1 MSQQIKK
8 FKHMRNLFFIKIK
21 NKKSLF
27 LSIFFMLP
35 LPIIASEILNLKKSA
50 IIKENLKNNS
60 IKTTFRLND
69 EEDNAELIITNI
81 GSDSIIKSKTIGKE
95 LFLEIFTKN
104 KINLESKFQSISLPK
119 YGIKTATLKNVD
131 DKIKINLLTNEG
143 LHVENIKIKRNHN
156 DISLS
161 IPSNLN
167 YTDSDKN
174 KSEKSFFLTNKKNVS
189 SINKASA
196 PPLGDIAV
204 GINYIPN
211 PNLVNL
217 NGPEISIVFNK
228 TPAKEALEY
237 LISKTNYDYVWVNA
251 DPSYKQNFNGA
262 NSNIDNP
269 RLVTLNINKLDFSK
283 AVNAILMSSG
293 LQAKLEGGIIY
304 FGPNVRDTIFSERIS
319 KIYRLN
325 QTSANSAASYLANLG
340 AKVTKISTI
349 STAITQGASQSETVS
364 GASSASTTTQ
374 STKTSV
380 EVYGSEIGPLVGLI
394 ATTDDRLETITLI
407 GSTKLVLVAEEFLKK
422 LDLRQRQVALTVR
435 ILDVNLSDGKTLDNS
450 WAMRQNDNFIVN
462 DNGKLLAAFGKQL
475 PPDESGDFSS
485 GVEAAIKLNPGLDY
499 INNQFLNFLRAQIE
513 SKNTKIL
520 ASPTLILNEFP
531 GQLGGEAVSFSDI
544 SNSLKSGT
552 IGRSY
557 GNEAFVVVGTQV
569 PINCTASEDSS
580 VPSFT
585 YGIRGLTFGARILKI
600 DDNGFVT
607 FAISPAITAASEQRN
622 IANCGTID
630 LLATRRLDSGTIR
643 VRDGHTLIMTG
654 VLNTTDKETVKKFPL
669 LGDIPLI
676 GQLFRNS
683 VSSKEKNEL
692 VIMVTPQILK
702 GNDQAIQNLN
712 NTYSPNTD
720 EISSMIDK
728 NSF

>member
-1 MSQQIKK
+1 MKIKK
-8 FKHMRNLFFIKIK
+8 
-21 NKKSLF
+21 NKALF
-27 LSIFFMLP
+27 LSIFLMLP
-35 LPIIASEILNLKKSA
+35 VPIFTSEIVELNNKR
-50 IIKENLKNNS
+50 NFPNHLKNLSDN
-60 IKTTFRLND
+60 TTLKLNPKKD
-69 EEDNAELIITNI
+69 RTELIITNI
-81 GSDSIIKSKTIGKE
+81 GLNSKINRKN
-95 LFLEIFTKN
+95 LDQKLILEIEPES
-104 KINLESKFQSISLPK
+104 KINLSSEFQSISLPK
-119 YGIKTATLKNVD
+119 YGVKTATLRKIDNKIELKFLAQNNINIEKLNIEKKEKDILILIPETGNV
-131 DKIKINLLTNEG
+131 
-143 LHVENIKIKRNHN
+143 
-156 DISLS
+156 
-161 IPSNLN
+161 
-167 YTDSDKN
+167 
-174 KSEKSFFLTNKKNVS
+174 SETNKNLFKKPFKVVEKKN
-189 SINKASA
+189 NPPKNRATA

-204 GINYIPN
+204 GTNYIPN
-211 PNLVNL
+211 PNLIEIE
-217 NGPEISIVFNK
+217 GPEITIVFKK

-251 DPSYKQNFNGA
+251 DPSFKAGINTSA
-262 NSNIDNP
+262 SKIDDP
-269 RLVTLNINKLDFSK
+269 RLISLNIKNLEFAK
-283 AVNAILMSSG
+283 AFNAILMASG
-293 LQAKLEGGIIY
+293 LQAKLEGRIVYI
-304 FGPNVRDTIFSERIS
+304 GPNVRDTIFSERIS

-374 STKTSV
+374 STTTSV

-407 GSTKLVLVAEEFLKK
+407 GPTKLVSVAEEFLKK

-435 ILDVNLSDGKTLDNS
+435 ILDVNISDGKTLDNS
-450 WAMRQNDNFIVN
+450 WAMRQNNNFIVN
-462 DNGKLLAAFGKQL
+462 DNGKLLAAFGKNL

-485 GVEAAIKLNPGLDY
+485 SSTAAIKANPGIDY
-499 INNQFLNFLRAQIE
+499 LNDNFLNFLRAQIE

-531 GQLGGEAVSFSDI
+531 GQLGGESVSFSDI

-569 PINCTASEDSS
+569 PINCTASEDST
-580 VPSFT
+580 VPSFD

-622 IANCGTID
+622 ITNCGTID

-643 VRDGHTLIMTG
+643 VRDGNTLIMTG
-654 VLNTTDKETVKKFPL
+654 VLNTTDKETVKKFPI

-676 GQLFRNS
+676 GGLFRNTA
-683 VSSKEKNEL
+683 SSKETNEL

-702 GNDQAIQNLN
+702 GGDQSFQNVEN
-712 NTYSPNTD
+712 IYEPITKD
-720 EISSMIDK
+720 ISSMM
-728 NSF
+728 SPE

>member
-1 MSQQIKK
+1 MINLSFMKK
-8 FKHMRNLFFIKIK
+8 K
-21 NKKSLF
+21 NNKALF
-27 LSIFFMLP
+27 LSIFLMLP
-35 LPIIASEILNLKKSA
+35 IPIFTSEIVEINDKKNSPNYLTNISYNTTLQLNPKKD
-50 IIKENLKNNS
+50 
-60 IKTTFRLND
+60 KT
-69 EEDNAELIITNI
+69 ELIITNI
-81 GSDSIIKSKTIGKE
+81 GLNSKISRKN
-95 LFLEIFTKN
+95 LDQKLILEIDPEI
-104 KINLESKFQSISLPK
+104 KINLSSELQSISLPE
-119 YGIKTATLKNVD
+119 YGIKTATLR
-131 DKIKINLLTNEG
+131 KIDNKIELKFIA
-143 LHVENIKIKRNHN
+143 ENHLNIE
-156 DISLS
+156 
-161 IPSNLN
+161 NLN
-167 YTDSDKN
+167 IERKEKDILILIP
-174 KSEKSFFLTNKKNVS
+174 KSANVSESNNNLFKKPFKVFDKKN
-189 SINKASA
+189 NLPKNRATA

-204 GINYIPN
+204 GTNYIPN
-211 PNLVNL
+211 PNLIEID
-217 NGPEISIVFNK
+217 GPEITIIFRKS
-228 TPAKEALEY
+228 PAREALEY
-237 LISKTNYDYVWVNA
+237 LISKTSYDYVWVNA
-251 DPSYKQNFNGA
+251 DPSFKGGLNT
-262 NSNIDNP
+262 SSSKIDDP
-269 RLVTLNINKLDFSK
+269 RLISLNIKNLEFGK
-283 AVNAILMSSG
+283 AFNAILMASG
-293 LQAKLEGGIIY
+293 LQAKLEGRIVY
-304 FGPNVRDTIFSERIS
+304 VGPNVRDTIFSERIS

-374 STKTSV
+374 STTTSV

-407 GSTKLVLVAEEFLKK
+407 GPTKLVFVAEEFLKK

-450 WAMRQNDNFIVN
+450 WAMRQNNNFIVN
-462 DNGKLLAAFGKQL
+462 DNGKLLAAFGKNL

-485 GVEAAIKLNPGLDY
+485 SATAAIKVNPGVDY
-499 INNQFLNFLRAQIE
+499 LNDTFLNFLRAQIE

-531 GQLGGEAVSFSDI
+531 GQLGGESVSFSDI

-552 IGRSY
+552 IGRSF

-580 VPSFT
+580 VPSFS

-622 IANCGTID
+622 ITNCGTID

-643 VRDGHTLIMTG
+643 VRDGNTLIMTG
-654 VLNTTDKETVKKFPL
+654 VLNTTDKETVKKFPI

-676 GQLFRNS
+676 GQLFRNTA
-683 VSSKEKNEL
+683 SSKETNEL

-702 GNDQAIQNLN
+702 GSDQTSQNN
-712 NTYSPNTD
+712 ENIYVPKTED
-720 EISSMIDK
+720 ISSMLNDK
-728 NSF
+728 E

>member
-1 MSQQIKK
+1 MKIKK
-8 FKHMRNLFFIKIK
+8 KKAFF
-21 NKKSLF
+21 F
-27 LSIFFMLP
+27 SILLLLPVPIFTTEML
-35 LPIIASEILNLKKSA
+35 ILNKDNVVA
-50 IIKENLKNNS
+50 ENQNNS
-60 IKTTFRLND
+60 SVKTTFEINSS
-69 EEDNAELIITNI
+69 EDKTDLIITNL
-81 GSDSIIKSKTIGKE
+81 DTNFKIKSKKSDNEI
-95 LFLEIFTKN
+95 LLEIESEK
-104 KINLESKFQSISLPK
+104 KPNLISDFQSISLPK
-119 YGIKTATLKNVD
+119 YGIKTATLRNIDEKILFKLLIQENLKIED
-131 DKIKINLLTNEG
+131 IKIE
-143 LHVENIKIKRNHN
+143 RNNN

-161 IPSNLN
+161 IPKKKYINDSSKKIFNSFAKVENKENNSN
-167 YTDSDKN
+167 K
-174 KSEKSFFLTNKKNVS
+174 VR
-189 SINKASA
+189 ASA

-204 GINYIPN
+204 GTNYIPN
-211 PNLVNL
+211 PNLINVD
-217 NGPEISIVFNK
+217 GPEISIVFNK

-237 LISKTNYDYVWVNA
+237 LISKSNYDYVWVNA
-251 DPSYKQNFNGA
+251 DPSYKQGLNT
-262 NSNIDNP
+262 SISKVDNP
-269 RLVTLNINKLDFSK
+269 RLVTLDIKKLKFSK
-283 AVNAILMSSG
+283 AFNAILMSSG
-293 LQAKLEGGIIY
+293 LQAKLEEKIIY
-304 FGPNVRDTIFSERIS
+304 IGPNVRDTIFSERIS

-349 STAITQGASQSETVS
+349 STAVTQGASQSETVS

-374 STKTSV
+374 STTTSV

-407 GSTKLVLVAEEFLKK
+407 GPTKLVFVAEEFLKK

-435 ILDVNLSDGKTLDNS
+435 ILDVNLSDGKTIDNS

-462 DNGKLLAAFGKQL
+462 DNGKLLAAFGKSL

-485 GVEAAIKLNPGLDY
+485 STTAAIKANPGVDY
-499 INNQFLNFLRAQIE
+499 VNENFLNFLRAQIE

-531 GQLGGEAVSFSDI
+531 GQLGGESVSFSDI

-580 VPSFT
+580 VPSFS

-622 IANCGTID
+622 ITNCGTID

-643 VRDGHTLIMTG
+643 VRDGNTLILTG
-654 VLNTTDKETVKKFPL
+654 VLNTTDKETVKKFPI

-676 GQLFRNS
+676 GQLFRNTA
-683 VSSKEKNEL
+683 SSKEKNEL

-702 GNDQAIQNLN
+702 GSDQNNQNLES
-712 NTYSPNTD
+712 TYIPDTD
-720 EISSMIDK
+720 EISSMMD
-728 NSF
+728 N

>member
-1 MSQQIKK
+1 MINLSFMKK
-8 FKHMRNLFFIKIK
+8 K
-21 NKKSLF
+21 NNKALF
-27 LSIFFMLP
+27 LSIFLMLP
-35 LPIIASEILNLKKSA
+35 IPIFTPEIVEINDKKNYPNYLTNISYNTTLQLNPKKD
-50 IIKENLKNNS
+50 
-60 IKTTFRLND
+60 KT
-69 EEDNAELIITNI
+69 ELIITNI
-81 GSDSIIKSKTIGKE
+81 GLNSKISRKN
-95 LFLEIFTKN
+95 LDQKLILEIDPEI
-104 KINLESKFQSISLPK
+104 KINLSSELQSISLPE
-119 YGIKTATLKNVD
+119 YGIKTATLR
-131 DKIKINLLTNEG
+131 KIDNKIELKFIA
-143 LHVENIKIKRNHN
+143 ENHLNIE
-156 DISLS
+156 
-161 IPSNLN
+161 NLN
-167 YTDSDKN
+167 IERKEKDILILIP
-174 KSEKSFFLTNKKNVS
+174 KSANVSESNNNLFKKPFKVFDKKN
-189 SINKASA
+189 NLPKNRATA

-204 GINYIPN
+204 GTNYIPN
-211 PNLVNL
+211 PNLIEID
-217 NGPEISIVFNK
+217 GPEITIIFRKS
-228 TPAKEALEY
+228 PAREALEY
-237 LISKTNYDYVWVNA
+237 LISKTSYDYVWVNA
-251 DPSYKQNFNGA
+251 DPSFKGGLNT
-262 NSNIDNP
+262 SSSKIDDP
-269 RLVTLNINKLDFSK
+269 RLISLNIKNLEFGK
-283 AVNAILMSSG
+283 AFNAILMASG
-293 LQAKLEGGIIY
+293 LQAKLEGRIVYI
-304 FGPNVRDTIFSERIS
+304 GPNVRDTIFSERIS

-374 STKTSV
+374 STTTSV

-407 GSTKLVLVAEEFLKK
+407 GPTKLVFVAEEFLKK

-450 WAMRQNDNFIVN
+450 WAMRQNNNFIVN
-462 DNGKLLAAFGKQL
+462 DNGKLLAAFGKNL

-485 GVEAAIKLNPGLDY
+485 SATAAIKVNPGVDY
-499 INNQFLNFLRAQIE
+499 LNDTFLNFLRAQIE

-531 GQLGGEAVSFSDI
+531 GQLGGESVSFSDI

-552 IGRSY
+552 IGRSF

-580 VPSFT
+580 VPSFS

-622 IANCGTID
+622 ITNCGTID

-643 VRDGHTLIMTG
+643 VRDGNTLIMTG
-654 VLNTTDKETVKKFPL
+654 VLNTTDKETVKKFPI

-676 GQLFRNS
+676 GQLFRNTA
-683 VSSKEKNEL
+683 SSKETNEL

-702 GNDQAIQNLN
+702 GSDQTSQNN
-712 NTYSPNTD
+712 ENIYVPKTED
-720 EISSMIDK
+720 ISSMLNDK
-728 NSF
+728 E

>member
-1 MSQQIKK
+1 MSQQSKMIIYMKILFFMKIKK
-8 FKHMRNLFFIKIK
+8 KRL
-21 NKKSLF
+21 LF
-27 LSIFFMLP
+27 LSIFLMLF
-35 LPIIASEILNLKKSA
+35 LPISSLEILSSSNEERLT
-50 IIKENLKNNS
+50 EELNNNS
-60 IKTTFRLND
+60 AKTSLKLNSD
-69 EEDNAELIITNI
+69 EETTELIIKDI
-81 GSDSIIKSKTIGKE
+81 GLNSKVKRKDSGNY
-95 LFLEIFTKN
+95 LFLEIQTYDKP
-104 KINLESKFQSISLPK
+104 NLISDFQSISLPK
-119 YGIKTATLKNVD
+119 YGVKTATLENVN
-131 DKIKINLLTNEG
+131 DKILFKLNPEEGINSKDIIYETINNDIFIRLPNQKFNSELTKD
-143 LHVENIKIKRNHN
+143 IFFKRNLVETVRDN
-156 DISLS
+156 S
-161 IPSNLN
+161 PF
-167 YTDSDKN
+167 KR
-174 KSEKSFFLTNKKNVS
+174 
-189 SINKASA
+189 ASA

-204 GINYIPN
+204 GTNYIPN
-211 PNLVNL
+211 PNLIDVS
-217 NGPEISIVFNK
+217 GPEITIVFNK

-251 DPSYKQNFNGA
+251 DPSYKQGMN
-262 NSNIDNP
+262 NSISKVDSP
-269 RLVTLNINKLDFSK
+269 RLVTLNIQKLDFAK
-283 AVNAILMSSG
+283 AFNAILMSSG
-293 LQAKLEGGIIY
+293 LQAKVEGGIIY
-304 FGPNVRDTIFSERIS
+304 IGPNVRDTIFSERIS

-349 STAITQGASQSETVS
+349 STAVTQGASQSETVS

-407 GSTKLVLVAEEFLKK
+407 GPKKLVSVAEEFLKK

-450 WAMRQNDNFIVN
+450 WAMRQNNNFIVN
-462 DNGKLLAAFGKQL
+462 DNGKLLAAFGKNL

-485 GVEAAIKLNPGLDY
+485 SATAAIKVNPGMEYLND
-499 INNQFLNFLRAQIE
+499 NFLNFLRAQIE

-531 GQLGGEAVSFSDI
+531 GQLGGESVSFSDI

-569 PINCTASEDSS
+569 PINCTASEDST
-580 VPSFT
+580 VPSFS

-622 IANCGTID
+622 ITNCGTID

-643 VRDGHTLIMTG
+643 VRDGNTLIMTG
-654 VLNTTDKETVKKFPL
+654 VLNTTDKETVKKFPI

-676 GQLFRNS
+676 GQLFRNTA
-683 VSSKEKNEL
+683 SSKETNEL
-692 VIMVTPQILK
+692 VIMVTPKILK
-702 GNDQAIQNLN
+702 GSEQTVQNIEGI
-712 NTYSPNTD
+712 YMPNTD
-720 EISSMIDK
+720 EISSMMD
-728 NSF
+728 FRE

>member
-1 MSQQIKK
+1 MINLSFMKIKK
-8 FKHMRNLFFIKIK
+8 NKALFLLMFLILPVPILTSENIDFD
-21 NKKSLF
+21 NKKNS
-27 LSIFFMLP
+27 
-35 LPIIASEILNLKKSA
+35 PIYLDKQSNNTNLKLNTT
-50 IIKENLKNNS
+50 ENN
-60 IKTTFRLND
+60 T
-69 EEDNAELIITNI
+69 ELIITNI
-81 GSDSIIKSKTIGKE
+81 GLNYKIKSKTLDE
-95 LFLEIFTKN
+95 EFSLEIEPEK
-104 KINLESKFQSISLPK
+104 KINLISDLQSISLPK
-119 YGIKTATLKNVD
+119 YGVKTATLR
-131 DKIKINLLTNEG
+131 KIDNKIQLKLLTEDNLNIEKINIAKKE
-143 LHVENIKIKRNHN
+143 K
-156 DISLS
+156 DIYVS
-161 IPSNLN
+161 IPKVGNMSELNNNLFKKPFKIV
-167 YTDSDKN
+167 D
-174 KSEKSFFLTNKKNVS
+174 KKN
-189 SINKASA
+189 NLRKDRASA

-204 GINYIPN
+204 GTNYIPN
-211 PNLVNL
+211 PNLIDID
-217 NGPEISIVFNK
+217 GPEITIVFRK

-237 LISKTNYDYVWVNA
+237 LLSKTNYDYVWVNA
-251 DPSYKQNFNGA
+251 DPSFKEGLNTS
-262 NSNIDNP
+262 NSKIDEP
-269 RLVTLNINKLDFSK
+269 RLVSLNIKDLEFAK
-283 AVNAILMSSG
+283 AFNAILMASG
-293 LQAKLEGGIIY
+293 LQSKLEGRIVYI
-304 FGPNVRDTIFSERIS
+304 GPNVRDTIFSERIS

-349 STAITQGASQSETVS
+349 STAVTQGATQSETVS

-374 STKTSV
+374 STTTSV
-380 EVYGSEIGPLVGLI
+380 EAYGSEIGPLVGLI

-407 GSTKLVLVAEEFLKK
+407 GPTKLVFVAEEFLKK

-450 WAMRQNDNFIVN
+450 WAMRQNNNFIVN
-462 DNGKLLAAFGKQL
+462 DNGKLLAAFGRVL

-485 GVEAAIKLNPGLDY
+485 SATAAIKANPGLDY
-499 INNQFLNFLRAQIE
+499 LNDTFLNFLRGQIE

-531 GQLGGEAVSFSDI
+531 GKLGGESVSFSDI

-580 VPSFT
+580 VPSFS

-622 IANCGTID
+622 ITNCGTID

-643 VRDGHTLIMTG
+643 VRDGNTLIMTG
-654 VLNTTDKETVKKFPL
+654 VLNTTDKETVKKFPI

-676 GQLFRNS
+676 GQLFRNTA
-683 VSSKEKNEL
+683 SSKETNEL

-702 GNDQAIQNLN
+702 GSDQTFTNVE
-712 NTYSPNTD
+712 NTYMPNTD
-720 EISSMIDK
+720 DISSMMNIEK
-728 NSF
+728 

>member
-1 MSQQIKK
+1 MLNI
-8 FKHMRNLFFIKIK
+8 FFIKM
-21 NKKSLF
+21 KKKKALILLMF
-27 LSIFFMLP
+27 LMIP
-35 LPIIASEILNLKKSA
+35 LQISSSEIIDLNKRSNSPNNIINKSDGTNIEFNA
-50 IIKENLKNNS
+50 KED
-60 IKTTFRLND
+60 KT
-69 EEDNAELIITNI
+69 ELIITNV
-81 GSDSIIKSKTIGKE
+81 GLNSKIKSKILE
-95 LFLEIFTKN
+95 EEFFLEIEPEKE
-104 KINLESKFQSISLPK
+104 INLLSDFQSISLPK
-119 YGIKTATLKNVD
+119 NGVKTASLRKIDNKIVLQLLAQDKLYIKNINIE
-131 DKIKINLLTNEG
+131 KIEK
-143 LHVENIKIKRNHN
+143 
-156 DISLS
+156 DIVVS
-161 IPSNLN
+161 IPKASNIFESNKNLFKKPLKVVN
-167 YTDSDKN
+167 KN
-174 KSEKSFFLTNKKNVS
+174 KLQRNR
-189 SINKASA
+189 ASA

-204 GINYIPN
+204 GTNYIPN
-211 PNLVNL
+211 PNLIEID
-217 NGPEISIVFNK
+217 GPEITIVFRK

-251 DPSYKQNFNGA
+251 DPSFKAGLNT
-262 NSNIDNP
+262 STSKIDGP
-269 RLVTLNINKLDFSK
+269 RLISLNIKNLEFAK
-283 AVNAILMSSG
+283 AFNAILMASG
-293 LQAKLEGGIIY
+293 LQAKLEGQIVYI
-304 FGPNVRDTIFSERIS
+304 GPNVRDTIFSERIS

-349 STAITQGASQSETVS
+349 STAVTQGASQSETVS

-374 STKTSV
+374 STTTSV

-407 GSTKLVLVAEEFLKK
+407 GPTKLVFVAEEFLKK

-450 WAMRQNDNFIVN
+450 WAMRQNNNFIVN
-462 DNGKLLAAFGKQL
+462 DNGKLLAAFGSNL

-485 GVEAAIKLNPGLDY
+485 SATAAIKVNPGMDY
-499 INNQFLNFLRAQIE
+499 LNDTFLKFLRAQIE

-531 GQLGGEAVSFSDI
+531 GQLGGESVSFSDI

-552 IGRSY
+552 IGRSF

-569 PINCTASEDSS
+569 PINCTASEDSA
-580 VPSFT
+580 VPSFS

-622 IANCGTID
+622 ITNCGTID

-643 VRDGHTLIMTG
+643 VRDGNTLIMTG
-654 VLNTTDKETVKKFPL
+654 VLNTTDKETVKKFPI

-676 GQLFRNS
+676 GQLFRNTA
-683 VSSKEKNEL
+683 SSKETNEL

-702 GNDQAIQNLN
+702 GSDQTFQNNENVYL
-712 NTYSPNTD
+712 PKTD
-720 EISSMIDK
+720 EISSMIGTK
-728 NSF
+728 E

>member
-1 MSQQIKK
+1 
-8 FKHMRNLFFIKIK
+8 MRKSLFMK
-21 NKKSLF
+21 NKKKKAF
-27 LSIFFMLP
+27 FFSILLL
-35 LPIIASEILNLKKSA
+35 LPIPIFTTEIPIFSKDNVVSENQ
-50 IIKENLKNNS
+50 NNNS
-60 IKTTFRLND
+60 FKTTFEINSG
-69 EEDNAELIITNI
+69 EDKTDLIITNL
-81 GSDSIIKSKTIGKE
+81 DTNFKIKSKKSDNEIS
-95 LFLEIFTKN
+95 LEIESVN
-104 KINLESKFQSISLPK
+104 KPNLISDFQSISLPK
-119 YGIKTATLKNVD
+119 YGIKTATLKNID
-131 DKIKINLLTNEG
+131 EKILFKLLIQENFKIEDIKIEKNN
-143 LHVENIKIKRNHN
+143 N

-161 IPSNLN
+161 IPKKKYVN
-167 YTDSDKN
+167 DSSKN
-174 KSEKSFFLTNKKNVS
+174 IFNSLAKVENKEDN
-189 SINKASA
+189 SIKVRASA

-204 GINYIPN
+204 GTNYIPN
-211 PNLVNL
+211 PNLINVD
-217 NGPEISIVFNK
+217 GPEISIVFNK

-237 LISKTNYDYVWVNA
+237 LISKSNYDYVWVNA
-251 DPSYKQNFNGA
+251 DPSYMQGL
-262 NSNIDNP
+262 NSSSSKVDNP
-269 RLVTLNINKLDFSK
+269 RLVTLNIKKLKFSK
-283 AVNAILMSSG
+283 AFNAILMSSG
-293 LQAKLEGGIIY
+293 LQAKLEGKIIY
-304 FGPNVRDTIFSERIS
+304 IGPNVRDTIFSERIS

-349 STAITQGASQSETVS
+349 STAVTQGASQSETVS

-374 STKTSV
+374 STTTSV
-380 EVYGSEIGPLVGLI
+380 EVYGSEIGPLIGLI

-407 GSTKLVLVAEEFLKK
+407 GPTKLVFVAEEFLKK

-462 DNGKLLAAFGKQL
+462 DNGKLLAAFGKSL

-485 GVEAAIKLNPGLDY
+485 SATAAIKANPGVDY
-499 INNQFLNFLRAQIE
+499 INENFLNFLRAQIE

-531 GQLGGEAVSFSDI
+531 GQLGGESVSFSDI

-580 VPSFT
+580 VPSFS

-622 IANCGTID
+622 ITNC
-630 LLATRRLDSGTIR
+630 GTIR
-643 VRDGHTLIMTG
+643 VRDGNTLILTG
-654 VLNTTDKETVKKFPL
+654 VLNTTDKETVKKFPI

-676 GQLFRNS
+676 GQLFRNTA
-683 VSSKEKNEL
+683 SSKEKNEL

-702 GNDQAIQNLN
+702 GSDQNNQNLDG
-712 NTYSPNTD
+712 TYIPDTD
-720 EISSMIDK
+720 EISSMM
-728 NSF
+728 NNQEL

>member
-1 MSQQIKK
+1 MKTKK
-8 FKHMRNLFFIKIK
+8 YKA
-21 NKKSLF
+21 LF
-27 LSIFFMLP
+27 LSIFLMLP
-35 LPIIASEILNLKKSA
+35 VPIFTSEILEL
-50 IIKENLKNNS
+50 NNKRNS
-60 IKTTFRLND
+60 PNHLTTLSDNTTFKLNPK
-69 EEDNAELIITNI
+69 EDKTELIITNI
-81 GSDSIIKSKTIGKE
+81 GLNSKINRKN
-95 LFLEIFTKN
+95 LDQKLILEIEPER
-104 KINLESKFQSISLPK
+104 KINLSSDFQSISLPE
-119 YGIKTATLKNVD
+119 YGVKTATLR
-131 DKIKINLLTNEG
+131 KIDNKIELKFLAQN
-143 LHVENIKIKRNHN
+143 
-156 DISLS
+156 
-161 IPSNLN
+161 NLN
-167 YTDSDKN
+167 IENLNIEKKEKDILITIPKAGDFTEANKN
-174 KSEKSFFLTNKKNVS
+174 LYKKPFKVVEKKNNS
-189 SINKASA
+189 PKNRATA

-204 GINYIPN
+204 GTNYIPN
-211 PNLVNL
+211 PNLIEIE
-217 NGPEISIVFNK
+217 GPEITIVFRK

-237 LISKTNYDYVWVNA
+237 LISKTSYDYVWVNA
-251 DPSYKQNFNGA
+251 DPSFKAGINTPA
-262 NSNIDNP
+262 SKIDEP
-269 RLVTLNINKLDFSK
+269 RLISLNIKNLEFAK
-283 AVNAILMSSG
+283 AFNAILMASS
-293 LQAKLEGGIIY
+293 LQAKLEGGIVYI
-304 FGPNVRDTIFSERIS
+304 GPNVRDTIFSERIS

-380 EVYGSEIGPLVGLI
+380 EVYGSDIGPLVGLI

-407 GSTKLVLVAEEFLKK
+407 GPTKLVFVAEEFLKK

-435 ILDVNLSDGKTLDNS
+435 ILDVNISDGKTLDNS
-450 WAMRQNDNFIVN
+450 WAMRQNNNFIVN
-462 DNGKLLAAFGKQL
+462 DNGKLLAAFGNNL

-485 GVEAAIKLNPGLDY
+485 NATAAIKANPGLDY
-499 INNQFLNFLRAQIE
+499 LNDTFINFLRAQIE

-531 GQLGGEAVSFSDI
+531 GQLGGESVSFSDI

-569 PINCTASEDSS
+569 PINCTASEDST
-580 VPSFT
+580 VPSFD

-622 IANCGTID
+622 ITNCGTID
-630 LLATRRLDSGTIR
+630 LLATRRLDSVTIR
-643 VRDGHTLIMTG
+643 VRDGNTLIMTG
-654 VLNTTDKETVKKFPL
+654 VLNTTDKETAKKFPI

-676 GQLFRNS
+676 GQLFRNTA
-683 VSSKEKNEL
+683 SSKETNEL

-702 GNDQAIQNLN
+702 GGDQTFQNVEN
-712 NTYSPNTD
+712 IYQPNTD
-720 EISSMIDK
+720 EISSMLEVK
-728 NSF
+728 E